1 MELLLLIFAV
11 WLLWLS
17 SVVFEMKAFMNEM
30 MIARDAVWSSH
41 QKALED
47 DPVEQMTLHDFSE
60 EE

>member
-41 QKALED
+41 QKALGD